1 MNTEDLNPDNS
12 PSTASGR
19 RKRVLS
25 DANLRSLLAGVW
37 QTEPDD
43 DDEAETGEADEAASA
58 DSRDVAARFVA
69 YCKVKTHRGLLLT
82 RDVTHSFTNL
92 ASGDS
97 SLPVLLEGLAEEG
110 RSDVLQLERVAND
123 PLTLRLSGDAITRL
137 TPPRVR
143 NVYLVE
149 WATVEEP
156 GVSHSFEW
164 LPVAS
169 PRDDTA
175 LLLRSHHA
183 PRFEPSASHALALA
197 ADTSQSTSCETW
209 ADLAADL
216 AAAVPVRRHEPFEL
230 LDNGWQCSFSPDDGT
245 LNVIKTPAT
254 SGPLVAELRYHDR
267 DRMRSVRRVLRDD
280 SRTLAGH
287 PPSAERHQAP
297 LTITFDRPTDAL
309 TNRFDLTIRAAG
321 RNDLPLLDEDE
332 FSSALCK
339 TRHITLPAETNAAGE
354 LLFRVRFDAQRDLFA
369 NPNAVWLLTIIDEEV
384 QP

>member
-1 MNTEDLNPDNS
+1 MNTEEFNPDNS
-12 PSTASGR
+12 RSTASGR
-19 RKRVLS
+19 RKRLLS
-25 DANLRSLLAGVW
+25 DANLRSLIAGVW
-37 QTEPDD
+37 QT
-43 DDEAETGEADEAASA
+43 DEVEVDETGEADEAASA
-58 DSRDVAARFVA
+58 DSLGVAARFVA
-69 YCKVKTHRGLLLT
+69 YCKVKTHRGLLQT
-82 RDVTHSFTNL
+82 RDITHSFTNL
-92 ASGDS
+92 SGGDS

-110 RSDVLQLERVAND
+110 RSELLQFELVAND

-137 TPPRVR
+137 TPQRVR

-149 WATVEEP
+149 WTAHEEP
-156 GVSHSFEW
+156 GVLHSFEW

-169 PRDDTA
+169 PPDDTA

-183 PRFEPSASHALALA
+183 PRYEPVASHALALA
-197 ADTSQSTSCETW
+197 ADTLQSTSCETW
-209 ADLAADL
+209 ADLAA
-216 AAAVPVRRHEPFEL
+216 AVPVRQSEPFEL
-230 LDNGWQCSFSPDDGT
+230 HDNGWQCSFSPDDGT
-245 LNVIKTPAT
+245 LNVIKAPAT
-254 SGPLVAELRYHDR
+254 SGPLVAELRYHNR

-354 LLFRVRFDAQRDLFA
+354 LLFRVRFDTQRELFA